1 MNASYIAEQ
10 VEKECIKKG
19 CSRSSARNAGM
30 KVADDWKKNK
40 YTIKLSKVMENTVTS
55 AVKRIGEAPTRHYMK
70 HRNQNGYTRIR
81 QTRTLIIVEWME

>member
-10 VEKECIKKG
+10 VEKECLKKG

-40 YTIKLSKVMENTVTS
+40 YTIKLSKVIDNAVTA
-55 AVKRIGEAPTRHYMK
+55 AVKLTKMEG
-70 HRNQNGYTRIR
+70 G
-81 QTRTLIIVEWME
+81 TLK